1 MQNSFHNNIEKSE
14 RESGEKAAIESI
26 DNNITEEKVQ
36 METNHFIQQNRAL
49 GIKLCKIE
57 IKETMMNNSKGI
69 YSVRLLAKH
78 Q

>member
-36 METNHFIQQNRAL
+36 IEMNHFIQQ
-49 GIKLCKIE
+49 KK
-57 IKETMMNNSKGI
+57 
-69 YSVRLLAKH
+69 
-78 Q
+78 